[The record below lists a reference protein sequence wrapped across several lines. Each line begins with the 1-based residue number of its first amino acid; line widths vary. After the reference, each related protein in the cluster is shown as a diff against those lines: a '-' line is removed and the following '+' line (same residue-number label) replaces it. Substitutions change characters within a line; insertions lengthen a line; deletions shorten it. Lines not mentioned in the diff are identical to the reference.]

1 MNLALQENNC
11 GIKTIKKR
19 TVKRL
24 PEISTVL
31 FSMNE
36 AIEQLNAI
44 LKDSI
49 ILRMDFSIEALG
61 SEIEELIDFSTPELS
76 GRPLQSI
83 CEGPD
88 LLTEIKERLE
98 GGYFD
103 NVSGNLLSKYGES
116 VGVTIS
122 GFYLGLISEINGYV
136 VLKIKVA
143 ENVTHLKR
151 ELVLKNTELDSFIY
165 RTAHDLR
172 GPLATIK
179 GLVNLIKIRKDNCEV
194 DELTSMI
201 EIHANKLDDRLFKL
215 LYLADVSNKH
225 EVSTE
230 SLNFSLLEVTLKKL
244 LADNCHLN
252 NVTFSL
258 NSTVTEVYGVNEY
271 STRQL
276 VSSLLLYIVSLPVS
290 SVAKENVI
298 EIVMDVKLKGGWL
311 VLSINAHGFKASQNT
326 QSVINNITSLYSDLL
341 INPYLFNYYVAQK
354 RAIELEASMKIDFHD
369 KDTQVVNLHIPIK
382 SCDAALPEAIN

>member
-1 MNLALQENNC
+1 MNLALQENR
-11 GIKTIKKR
+11 KVTKATKKE

-36 AIEQLNAI
+36 AIEQLNTI

-61 SEIEELIDFSTPELS
+61 SEIEELIEFTTPELN

-83 CEGPD
+83 CERHD
-88 LLTEIKERLE
+88 LPTDIKEHLE
-98 GGYFD
+98 GGFFD
-103 NVSGNLLSKYGES
+103 NISANLLSKYGER
-116 VGVTIS
+116 VGVIIS
-122 GFYLGLISEINGYV
+122 GFYLGLISDINGYV
-136 VLKIKVA
+136 VLKVKVS

-215 LYLADVSNKH
+215 LYLADVSDKQ

-230 SLNFSLLEVTLKKL
+230 SLNFSLLETSLKKL

-252 NVTFSL
+252 NVVFKL
-258 NSTVTEVYGVNEY
+258 NSPVTELYGINEY

-276 VSSLLLYIVSLPVS
+276 LSSLLLYIVSLPVS
-290 SVAKENVI
+290 SVAKENVV
-298 EIVMDVKLKGGWL
+298 EIVMDVTLKGGWL
-311 VLSINAHGFKASQNT
+311 MLSINARGFKASQNT

-369 KDTQVVNLHIPIK
+369 KDKQVVNLHIPIK
-382 SCDAALPEAIN
+382 SLDVTLSKTIN